1 MMMSETVTNL
11 ELIAKT
17 LYGSPPPCYICK
29 KKPPSYQTKSFFFK
43 RKSLTYFIWYFIGL
57 VDGFHK
63 VSILKKCIE
72 IIQVFVQHELRIQ
85 HAKNV
90 YYFVRTY
97 EERENYRLRNCNSK
111 NVFNMEE
118 ILTLLKSSELIIN
131 IFNMNLMFW
140 LKHWNF

>member
-1 MMMSETVTNL
+1 MEVPL
-11 ELIAKT
+11 HVIFAKRNPQVIKQRVF
-17 LYGSPPPCYICK
+17 SWK
-29 KKPPSYQTKSFFFK
+29 KKFN
-43 RKSLTYFIWYFIGL
+43 LFIWYFIGL

>member
-1 MMMSETVTNL
+1 MEVPL
-11 ELIAKT
+11 LVIFAKRNPQVIKQR
-17 LYGSPPPCYICK
+17 LF
-29 KKPPSYQTKSFFFK
+29 SFK
-43 RKSLTYFIWYFIGL
+43 KSLTYFIWYFIGL
-57 VDGFHK
+57 KLDGFHK